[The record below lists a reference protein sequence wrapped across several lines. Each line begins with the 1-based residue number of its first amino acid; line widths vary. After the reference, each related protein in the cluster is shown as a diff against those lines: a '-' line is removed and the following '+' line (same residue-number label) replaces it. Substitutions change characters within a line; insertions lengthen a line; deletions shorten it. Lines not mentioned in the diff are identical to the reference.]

1 MSGRIVRQIPNMIT
15 VARVIAVA
23 PTAWCLWVG
32 LYLDALI
39 LMAIAGA
46 SDAVDGWL
54 ARRFGWG
61 SRFGAAVDPLADK
74 VLVGTLFV
82 VLTLRGHLPLWVAGI
97 AVGRDLVILAGAGV
111 YRIMF
116 GHLDFSPTL
125 LSKAN
130 TFLQIVVSLVILL
143 SLCDLPR
150 VSALATE
157 VTPASVWLVAGT
169 GIASGV
175 DYVFTWGRRAMIES
189 RAGSRAGS

>member
-15 VARVIAVA
+15 VARVIMVA

-32 LYLDALI
+32 RYVDALV

-54 ARRFGWG
+54 ARRFDWG

-74 VLVGTLFV
+74 ILVGTLFV
-82 VLTLRGHLPLWVAGI
+82 VLTLRGHMPLWVAGI
-97 AVGRDLVILAGAGV
+97 AVGRDFVILAGAGV
-111 YRIMF
+111 YRAMF
-116 GHLDFSPTL
+116 GRLDFQPSL

-130 TFLQIVVSLVILL
+130 TFLQIVVALVILL

-150 VSALATE
+150 VSPLAAAL
-157 VTPASVWLVAGT
+157 TPVGVWLVAGT

-175 DYVFTWGRRAMIES
+175 DYVFTWGRRAIVES
-189 RAGSRAGS
+189 RAGSRARS

>member
-1 MSGRIVRQIPNMIT
+1 MSGRIVRQIPNTIT
-15 VARVIAVA
+15 VARVILVA

-32 LYLDALI
+32 HYPDALI

-54 ARRFGWG
+54 ARRYDWG

-74 VLVGTLFV
+74 FLVGTLFV

-97 AVGRDLVILAGAGV
+97 AVGRDLVILSGAGV
-111 YRIMF
+111 YRAMF
-116 GHLDFSPTL
+116 GHLEFQPTL

-130 TFLQIVVSLVILL
+130 TFLQIVVLLVILL
-143 SLCDLPR
+143 ALCDLPS
-150 VSALATE
+150 VSALAAAI
-157 VTPASVWLVAGT
+157 TPAGIWLVAGT

-175 DYVFTWGRRAMIES
+175 DYVFTWGRRAVLES

>member
-15 VARVIAVA
+15 VARVIMVA

-32 LYLDALI
+32 LYLDALV

-74 VLVGTLFV
+74 ILVGTLFV

-97 AVGRDLVILAGAGV
+97 AVGRDLVILAGAAV
-111 YRIMF
+111 YRTMF
-116 GHLDFSPTL
+116 GRLDFHPSL

-143 SLCDLPR
+143 SLCGLPD
-150 VSALATE
+150 VSPVAAAM
-157 VTPASVWLVAGT
+157 TPALVWIVAGT

-175 DYVFTWGRRAMIES
+175 DYVFTWGRRAVVES
-189 RAGSRAGS
+189 RAGSRARS